1 MDLNKVLCP
10 CKKVTRG
17 DILKAMA
24 GGAVTFRQ
32 VKKVTGAGSKCG
44 KCKGAI
50 KAFMKE
56 QGADLPPAKDKDKR
70 KGDKGRQ
77 KDKAADKPIS
87 KPVDKAT
94 MAAVSPAPEADNGR
108 IRLLTV
114 ALDCPDPAAL
124 ADFYVRL
131 LGWQRSHDGSGDWV
145 DVTPPD
151 GGVGIACQR
160 VESHVPPVWPER
172 EGQPQQQLHLDF
184 RVADQEA
191 LRAAV
196 DHAIACGAHLADTQY
211 GDGRYLTLV
220 DPAGHPF
227 CLVTE

>member
-1 MDLNKVLCP
+1 MDLDKVLCT

-24 GGAVTFRQ
+24 DGAVTFRQ
-32 VKKVTGAGSKCG
+32 IRKVTGAGSKCG
-44 KCKGAI
+44 KCKGVI

-56 QGADLPPAKDKDKR
+56 QGADLPAVKTKDKR
-70 KGDKGRQ
+70 KRDKGGQ
-77 KDKAADKPIS
+77 KDKAPEKTGS
-87 KPVDKAT
+87 KPEDKAAN
-94 MAAVSPAPEADNGR
+94 AALSPVPDADNSR
-108 IRLLTV
+108 VRLQTV

-131 LGWQRSHDGSGDWV
+131 LGWQRSHDGSQDWV
-145 DVTPPD
+145 EVIPPE
-151 GGVGIACQR
+151 GGVQIACQR
-160 VESHVPPVWPER
+160 IDGYVAPVWPER

-184 RVADQEA
+184 RVANQDA
-191 LRAAV
+191 LLAAV

-211 GDGRYLTLV
+211 GEGRYLTLV

-227 CLVTE
+227 CFVTE